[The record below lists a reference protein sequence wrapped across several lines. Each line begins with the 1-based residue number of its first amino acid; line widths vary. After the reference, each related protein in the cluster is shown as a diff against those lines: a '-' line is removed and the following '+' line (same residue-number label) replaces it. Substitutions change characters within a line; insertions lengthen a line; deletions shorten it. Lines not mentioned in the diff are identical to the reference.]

1 MATHQ
6 LNSIIVDRNLENIKK
21 QLAQLLGEL
30 DTVCVTQ
37 GNENYN
43 GSDIKKIL
51 GQVDT
56 VVSTSPEIRN
66 ARINGLNDVS
76 VILDAVNQNV
86 LQRIAALKSKL
97 TRDEDKKD
105 LEVLENEYNSNQTN
119 STQKKLDEYEK
130 GLKVPQNNTVAGR
143 KKAAEGRVK
152 AISKRID
159 AARKFQKV
167 VDEGVTAESLK
178 KSLPSVQKRI
188 AQLGKTLDARKN
200 LKKPDEYKAAYEEF
214 ENKSDFDEKDL
225 LKFIRNLES
234 LKNVPEIARLIA
246 EIESKI
252 TFDQKKSKKIL
263 SFNKED
269 IEKIISQNPGI
280 QIDWEKV
287 VNTQQDKLNNIARY
301 DLTGILREDLFKL
314 YSEKAKRLS
323 DELDKT
329 NPDFDAIYREIS
341 EFRRVDQA
349 KFQDSID
356 QQDNDRTNLAQ
367 LIKEHDAAQTIIKKL
382 EAFETID
389 QIHQESCLFGK
400 RLGFNSQDGTQLDLR
415 KIKLTDENVDKI
427 YNGWIEQADE
437 GHINREYESIFS
449 EKYRNPGFFKR
460 FFWKLTH
467 PETWGKRKS
476 LADYRREEWI
486 KQQIRNKVDKIQ
498 THSAQNQSANWTLSP
513 EDMEK
518 FKRLDKERVE
528 AARQQGRIL
537 VLDGQEVSKVQT
549 DVLKEFRAKQDKA
562 DLDLFETR

>member
-6 LNSIIVDRNLENIKK
+6 LNSISVDRNLENIKK

-130 GLKVPQNNTVAGR
+130 GLKVPQNNTIDGR

-246 EIESKI
+246 EIKSKI

-301 DLTGILREDLFKL
+301 DLTGMLREDLFKL

-349 KFQDSID
+349 KFQNSID

-367 LIKEHDAAQTIIKKL
+367 LIAEHDAAQTIIKKL

-400 RLGFNSQDGTQLDLR
+400 RLGVNSQDGTQLDLR

-486 KQQIRNKVDKIQ
+486 KQQIRNKVGKIQ
-498 THSAQNQSANWTLSP
+498 THSAQDQSANWTLSP
-513 EDMEK
+513 KDMET